1 MIGDD
6 TIYLDYAA
14 TTPLDPAVLDAM
26 LPYLQGV
33 YGNPSSIYRLGQD
46 AKAAI
51 EGARSAIARV
61 IGCHPSEIVF
71 TSGATESDNLA
82 LSEHEI
88 TTEVDRYIAWP
99 GQAVSYKLGELEI
112 RKRHDGARVVRGKFP
127 YNKRAVLTDGGNKGR
142 PVKERFKPGA
152 FLYRI
157 EAPGEEIHLLVG
169 HDYDRPLASKLN
181 GTLSFKDTV
190 LALFFEAVILPKV
203 LETSYAKD
211 TLELIAAGLAVHLDP
226 RIRLPP
232 KATGPEATA
241 LA

>member
-1 MIGDD
+1 MF
-6 TIYLDYAA
+6 Y
-14 TTPLDPAVLDAM
+14 P
-26 LPYLQGV
+26 
-33 YGNPSSIYRLGQD
+33 
-46 AKAAI
+46 
-51 EGARSAIARV
+51 
-61 IGCHPSEIVF
+61 
-71 TSGATESDNLA
+71 
-82 LSEHEI
+82 
-88 TTEVDRYIAWP
+88 
-99 GQAVSYKLGELEI
+99 GELEI
-112 RKRHDGARVVRGKFP
+112 RKRHDGARVVRGRFP

-211 TLELIAAGLAVHLDP
+211 TLALIAAGLSVGLSP
-226 RIRLPP
+226 GFRIPP
-232 KATGPEATA
+232 KATVPDAETLTEEDPSEGRAVIRTINDCLLYEMSIVTRPAYDEATVETDEEPVEA
-241 LA
+241 RSIITPSYRWRHV